1 VSVRLLLANHD
12 DHIPQVHL
20 HREQRDRVDGAA
32 RAAGHA
38 ERGLMPTFPIKDIPD
53 DLWAQVMERAV
64 SVGLKLRH
72 VMLVLLRFFV
82 ERGLPK
88 VKP

>member
-1 VSVRLLLANHD
+1 
-12 DHIPQVHL
+12 
-20 HREQRDRVDGAA
+20 
-32 RAAGHA
+32 
-38 ERGLMPTFPIKDIPD
+38 MPTFPIKDIPD
-53 DLWAQVMERAV
+53 DLWAQVKVRADAD
-64 SVGLKLRH
+64 GLKLRH